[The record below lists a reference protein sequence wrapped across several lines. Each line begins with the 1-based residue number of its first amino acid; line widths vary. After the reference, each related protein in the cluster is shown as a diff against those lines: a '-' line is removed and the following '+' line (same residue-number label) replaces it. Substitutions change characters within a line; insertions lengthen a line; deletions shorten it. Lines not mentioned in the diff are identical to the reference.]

1 MNNIY
6 KILNGMRC
14 VMRTTPSSSKVAWK
28 EKYKF
33 YVGEKKSFAMLVKHV
48 YKNIHIFCQNL
59 NRLK

>member
-1 MNNIY
+1 
-6 KILNGMRC
+6 MRC